1 MNATSAEQELKRA
14 AVITGASSGLGAVF
28 ARRLAAQGHDLL
40 LVARRA
46 DKLRELAEELHQQH
60 GVAVEVFPA
69 DLNDDVQAAG
79 LAERIGRIDDL
90 DFLVNN
96 AGFGTTGQFADVS
109 VERHLAMLKL
119 HNQVAVRLIH
129 AALPKMKARRGG
141 NIINLSSLSSFFP
154 APQRV
159 TYGSTKLLLNMLS
172 EALQMEVAEYGIKV
186 QALCPGLTR
195 TEFHYTEDFKGFSPD
210 GVPGFMWSEAEDVVD
225 GSLKALAKG
234 KTVYVPGLL
243 NKIMARVTKNRAL
256 LKGLRAIYRKRAVK
270 E

>member
-1 MNATSAEQELKRA
+1 LKNA

-28 ARRLAAQGHDLL
+28 ARRLAARGHDLL
-40 LVARRA
+40 LIARREG
-46 DKLRELAEELHQQH
+46 KLRELAEELSKQH
-60 GVAVEVFPA
+60 NIAVDVFPA
-69 DLNDDVQAAG
+69 DLNDDAQAAA
-79 LAERIGRIDDL
+79 LAARIGRLDDL

-109 VERHLAMLKL
+109 IERHLAMLKL

-159 TYGSTKLLLNMLS
+159 TYGATKLLLNLLS
-172 EALQMEVAEYGIKV
+172 ESLQMEVAEYGIRV

-210 GVPGFMWSEAEDVVD
+210 GVPGFMWSKAEDVVD
-225 GSLKALAKG
+225 GSLAALEKG
-234 KTVYVPGLL
+234 KTIYVYGAF
-243 NKIMARVTKNRAL
+243 NKIMARVTKNRSL